1 MEDKNI
7 IDRDE
12 IFNIDRVNSIEEL
25 VEMSDLLTR
34 LKKNPSKAFEEFK
47 DANIND
53 LKGISRDFKIY
64 IDSLINEIS
73 IEELTETN
81 TPNNTTILIDKLTT
95 SLSAG
100 LIPYGEITPLKM
112 EKGRSKKQITTF
124 VTLDIEAI
132 GDILPDNIRGEDI
145 NLLEAI
151 ISLLIANID
160 EGKSTFTLNDIYRVE
175 KKNLQTNPNTR
186 NQEQLKNRIFKLM
199 KTLITIDS
207 SEEKS
212 SYYPD
217 LIYKETSNLLNAHF
231 LEIEV
236 KGNKTMAIKILDMPI
251 LYRYSQA
258 KSQLTNIPFSLTD
271 NKLIKTGSVL
281 VLEKYLLRR
290 ISQMRNSKK
299 LTRNI
304 LYSTI
309 YDNMNFKQKSKSAI
323 ENAKATTRINT
334 EEILKTLIQKKY
346 IKDYSIGSEGRN
358 QYHRL
363 TIEL

>member
-1 MEDKNI
+1 MEN
-7 IDRDE
+7 RN
-12 IFNIDRVNSIEEL
+12 NIDDDNTFKFKEVNSIEEFK
-25 VEMSDLLTR
+25 EMTELL
-34 LKKNPSKAFEEFK
+34 SKLSADPGKALEEIRK
-47 DANIND
+47 ANMKD
-53 LKGISRDFKIY
+53 LKGISKDFKIY
-64 IDSLINEIS
+64 VDNLFNKANV
-73 IEELTETN
+73 EELPETN
-81 TPNNTTILIDKLTT
+81 TPNNTTILIDKLTY

-100 LIPYGEITPLKM
+100 LIPYGEVTPLKM

-132 GDILPDNIRGEDI
+132 GDILPDNIGGEDI

-151 ISLLIANID
+151 ISLLVANID
-160 EGKSTFTLNDIYRVE
+160 EGKNTFTLNDIYRVE
-175 KKNLQTNPNTR
+175 KKNLQTNPNKR

-271 NKLIKTGSVL
+271 NNLIKTGSVL

-309 YDNMNFKQKSKSAI
+309 YDNMGFKQKSKSAI

-346 IKDYSIGSEGRN
+346 IKDYNIGGEGRN